1 VETHIG
7 WLRERIQGL
16 EPAIAGPVKHCEHWK
31 EQQQRLNTVPGVG
44 RVVANTL
51 LALSPELGTLS
62 HSQLAARVEVAP
74 KIIAAPLLPCLRE
87 RFAHLR
93 REGLG
98 TAGPGI
104 LGHKRTIRGQGSNG
118 GRELKISRLNPL
130 L

>member
-87 RFAHLR
+87 RFAHFAVR
-93 REGLG
+93 D
-98 TAGPGI
+98 
-104 LGHKRTIRGQGSNG
+104 
-118 GRELKISRLNPL
+118 
-130 L
+130 

>member
-16 EPAIAGPVKHCEHWK
+16 EPAIAGPVKHCEHWQ

-62 HSQLAARVEVAP
+62 HSQLATRVGVAP
-74 KIIAAPLLPCLRE
+74 KIIAAPLPQ
-87 RFAHLR
+87 
-93 REGLG
+93 G
-98 TAGPGI
+98 TVCPF
-104 LGHKRTIRGQGSNG
+104 T
-118 GRELKISRLNPL
+118 P
-130 L
+130 